1 MAYTKTTEK
10 AVYNFVENNKE
21 LIESVELMSVS
32 EPYGFNDMEGYHS
45 DIRLKVVTVKG
56 YKNKFLEFTIN
67 STYLDYGMETFE
79 NYAEACLDTISDCLF
94 IS

>member
-10 AVYNFVENNKE
+10 TVYNFVESNKE
-21 LIESVELMSVS
+21 LISSVELMSVS
-32 EPYGFNDMEGYHS
+32 DPYGFNDMEGYHA

-67 STYLDYGMETFE
+67 SSYLDNDTQTFE
-79 NYAEACLDTISDCLF
+79 DWVENFVTAMLG
-94 IS
+94 

>member
-1 MAYTKTTEK
+1 MAYTYTTEK
-10 AVYNFVENNKE
+10 TVYNFVENNKE

-45 DIRLKVVTVKG
+45 DIRLKIVTVEG

-67 STYLDYGMETFE
+67 SSYLDNDIETFKE
-79 NYAEACLDTISDCLF
+79 YANVCLDTISDCLL
-94 IS
+94 

>member
-10 AVYNFVENNKE
+10 TVYNFIENNKE

-32 EPYGFNDMEGYHS
+32 DTQGFNNMEGYRA

-67 STYLDYGMETFE
+67 SSYLDNDIKTFE
-79 NYAEACLDTISDCLF
+79 DYAENCLITANDCLL
-94 IS
+94 

>member
-32 EPYGFNDMEGYHS
+32 EPYGFNDMEGYHA

-56 YKNKFLEFTIN
+56 YKNKFLEFTTN
-67 STYLDYGMETFE
+67 SSYLDYDMESFKD
-79 NYAEACLDTISDCLF
+79 YAETCLDIISDRLL
-94 IS
+94 

>member
-1 MAYTKTTEK
+1 MAYTHTTEK

-21 LIESVELMSVS
+21 LIESAELMSIS
-32 EPYGFNDMEGYHS
+32 DPYGFNDMEGYHA

-67 STYLDYGMETFE
+67 SSYLDDDTDTFKK
-79 NYAEACLDTISDCLF
+79 YAENCLITMGDCLL
-94 IS
+94 

>member
-10 AVYNFVENNKE
+10 AVCNFVENNKE

-32 EPYGFNDMEGYHS
+32 EPYGFNDMEGYHA
-45 DIRLKVVTVKG
+45 DIRLKVATVKG

-67 STYLDYGMETFE
+67 SSYLDNDTKTFE
-79 NYAEACLDTISDCLF
+79 DYAENCLIIANDCLL
-94 IS
+94 